1 MTALEEAQARF
12 EAGEYRQAR
21 EAAVAGLAS
30 QPDDV
35 ELLRVA
41 GRAGVELGEADAV
54 EQLQRVVELRPE
66 DATGWQDL
74 GDALATEGR
83 TEEAA
88 EAFAKAVELNPD
100 DEMALTQL
108 GHTSFAT
115 GKDEDAV
122 SYLNRAADQATGTST
137 AAISLVDM
145 YRTLGQFEEALA
157 AAQKVAEADPD
168 DVVAALDVAE
178 LSLATGR
185 FDDAVKAFER
195 VREVEDLPDHEV
207 YALHGLVQVEIQREN
222 WDRALELTREA
233 LALDQHGRTSDVLA
247 FLEAQQGEEGE
258 EPPPTREEIESA
270 LSASQVE
277 HRRLHGEDRRLEVE
291 DVSG

>member
-1 MTALEEAQARF
+1 MTALEEARAHL
-12 EAGEYRQAR
+12 EAAEYRQAR
-21 EAAVAGLAS
+21 EAALGGLAS

-41 GRAGVELGEADAV
+41 GKAGVELGEDDSV
-54 EQLQRVVELRPE
+54 EQLRKVVELRPD
-66 DATGWQDL
+66 DAAGWHDL

-88 EAFAKAVELNPD
+88 EAFGKAVELNPD

-108 GHTSFAT
+108 GHTAFAA

-122 SYLNRAADQATGTST
+122 SYLNRAADHATGTST

-157 AAQKVAEADPD
+157 AAQKVAGADPN

-185 FDDAVKAFER
+185 LDDAVKAFER
-195 VREVEDLPDHEV
+195 LREIEDLPDHEV

-222 WDRALELTREA
+222 WDRALELTRDA

-247 FLEAQQGEEGE
+247 FLEAQTGGESE
-258 EPPPTREEIESA
+258 EPPPTREQVDAA
-270 LSASQVE
+270 LVASQSE
-277 HRRLHGEDRRLEVE
+277 HRREHGEDRRLEGG
-291 DVSG
+291 DLLG